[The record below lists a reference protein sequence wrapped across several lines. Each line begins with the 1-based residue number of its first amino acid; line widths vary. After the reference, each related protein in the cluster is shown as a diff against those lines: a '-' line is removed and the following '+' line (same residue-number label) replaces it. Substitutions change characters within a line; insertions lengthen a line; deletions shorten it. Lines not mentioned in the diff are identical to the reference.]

1 MYDIFWK
8 KIYCNRGF
16 YKLDRLYNR
25 LRELR
30 ERENIS
36 QNALANTLGITRA
49 SVNAWEMG
57 ISAPNA
63 QSLIM
68 LAHYFGV
75 SVDYLL
81 GLDNTECINIS
92 KLNAKEKELICSM
105 VRYLSSLRE
114 E

>member
-1 MYDIFWK
+1 MDK
-8 KIYCNRGF
+8 
-16 YKLDRLYNR
+16 LYNR

-68 LAHYFGV
+68 LSKYFNV

-81 GLDNTECINIS
+81 GLEQNEYIDIGR
-92 KLNAKEKELICSM
+92 LNATEKDLICSM
-105 VRYLSSLRE
+105 VRYLLSIKKN
-114 E
+114 